1 MLKFEKE
8 QMLKERESLALA
20 IQKLTGDKDEALK
33 RLILV
38 SAKLESDEDMVKSL
52 TLQVQQLSQALQ
64 AKDK

>member
-8 QMLKERESLALA
+8 QLLKERDSLALA
-20 IQKLTGDKDEALK
+20 IQKLAGEKDEALK

-38 SAKLESDEDMVKSL
+38 SAKLESDEDIIKSL

>member
-8 QMLKERESLALA
+8 QLLKERDSLALA
-20 IQKLTGDKDEALK
+20 IQKLTGEKDEALK